1 MIMNERITYALG
13 IRVIGNW
20 DIMNNSNCRESFE
33 SFVVELH
40 GPAKLSSC
48 PQMTPCEWHMGSPQ
62 NPFLFHD
69 SSLAPHAATATIAPP
84 DQNQT
89 RTHRLSKSCRS
100 TRCFG
105 TLARLGCHVRV
116 SWLIGGY
123 MGCHRDHMMKYHC
136 ICHIP
141 LSSYM
146 PGTPP
151 VGSIMLPLKPP
162 WPSGMSQFSIVD
174 QRSVSM
180 ETHGKSRG
188 TTIYESKFPNSM
200 AHARANC

>member
-1 MIMNERITYALG
+1 
-13 IRVIGNW
+13 
-20 DIMNNSNCRESFE
+20 
-33 SFVVELH
+33 
-40 GPAKLSSC
+40 
-48 PQMTPCEWHMGSPQ
+48 
-62 NPFLFHD
+62 
-69 SSLAPHAATATIAPP
+69 
-84 DQNQT
+84 
-89 RTHRLSKSCRS
+89 
-100 TRCFG
+100 
-105 TLARLGCHVRV
+105 
-116 SWLIGGY
+116 
-123 MGCHRDHMMKYHC
+123 
-136 ICHIP
+136 
-141 LSSYM
+141 M

>member
-1 MIMNERITYALG
+1 MLPGGWVAKDFLEKSWMIMNERITYALG

-123 MGCHRDHMMKYHC
+123 MGCHRDHMM
-136 ICHIP
+136 
-141 LSSYM
+141 
-146 PGTPP
+146 
-151 VGSIMLPLKPP
+151 
-162 WPSGMSQFSIVD
+162 
-174 QRSVSM
+174 
-180 ETHGKSRG
+180 
-188 TTIYESKFPNSM
+188 
-200 AHARANC
+200 